1 VTVPALSSPRAVIVV
16 DVQNDFCEG
25 GSLAVAGGEA
35 VARRVSAW
43 LHARAGSYGVVIAT
57 RDWHVDPGDHWS
69 TAPDFID
76 TWPVHCVAGSTG
88 ADFHPALDQS
98 ALDVVVSKGAHAA
111 AYSGF
116 EGETYDGRPL
126 RALLEERGVEAV
138 DVVGIATDHCVRA
151 TALDGVRLGLE
162 VRVLIPL
169 CAGVAPETT
178 AAALAEMRAAGV
190 EVIEGA
196 G

>member
-1 VTVPALSSPRAVIVV
+1 VTTPAASASRALIVV

-25 GSLAVAGGEA
+25 GSLAVAGGQA

-43 LHARAGSYGVVIAT
+43 LRARAGSYGVVIAT
-57 RDWHVDPGDHWS
+57 RDWHVDPGAHWS
-69 TAPDFID
+69 NTPDFID

-126 RALLEERGVEAV
+126 QALLGERGIESV

>member
-1 VTVPALSSPRAVIVV
+1 MTTPAASTPRAVIVV

-25 GSLAVAGGEA
+25 GSLAVAGGEE
-35 VARRVSAW
+35 VARRVTAW
-43 LHARAGSYGVVIAT
+43 LRARAGIYAVVIAT
-57 RDWHVDPGDHWS
+57 RDWHVDPGAHWS
-69 TAPDFID
+69 SAPDFID

-88 ADFHPALDQS
+88 AEFHPALDQG
-98 ALDVVVSKGAHAA
+98 ALDVVVSKGARAA

-116 EGETYDGRPL
+116 EGETDDGRPL
-126 RALLEERGVEAV
+126 RELLLERAVESV
-138 DVVGIATDHCVRA
+138 DVVGIASDHCVRA

-178 AAALAEMRAAGV
+178 AAAVAEMRAAGV

-196 G
+196 A

>member
-1 VTVPALSSPRAVIVV
+1 LTTPAGPSPRALIVV

-25 GSLAVAGGEA
+25 GSLAVAGGEE

-43 LHARAGSYGVVIAT
+43 LRARAGSYGVVVAT
-57 RDWHVDPGDHWS
+57 RDWHVDPGAHWS
-69 TAPDFID
+69 ASPDFID

-88 ADFHPALDQS
+88 AEFHPALDQR

-116 EGETYDGRPL
+116 EGRTDEGRPL
-126 RALLEERGVEAV
+126 RELLGERGVESV

-169 CAGVAPETT
+169 CAGVAPEATT
-178 AAALAEMRAAGV
+178 AALAEMRAAGV